1 MKITPEQIEICE
13 KYDWAVHTEDGDV
26 WIEVQDACSI
36 LVGDIISFE
45 LTDGEAVEA
54 MAVKKDDQNTI
65 FCLVDCLR
73 DEYKMNSRNTNK
85 GGYEAS
91 ELRAKLNVEILARFP
106 TEITEMMVPFANGD
120 LLRLPTEKEIFG
132 VNSYGLDEPEDVT
145 QWKPMKLRR
154 NRIAF
159 QGLNGS
165 WEWYWLQN
173 PALRDVAS
181 STHFALVT
189 GNGHA
194 AANSASDSIGVRPA
208 FQIRNL

>member
-1 MKITPEQIEICE
+1 MNVKRT
-13 KYDWAVHTEDGDV
+13 
-26 WIEVQDACSI
+26 IEVQDAGSI

-91 ELRAKLNVEILARFP
+91 ELRAKLNGEILARFP
-106 TEITEMMVPFANGD
+106 AEITEIMVPFANGD

-132 VNSYGLDEPEDVT
+132 ENSYGLDEPDDVT
-145 QWKPMKLRR
+145 QWKPMQLRR

-159 QGLNGS
+159 QGKNGG
-165 WEWYWLQN
+165 WEWYWLKN
-173 PALRDVAS
+173 PWLRDVAS
-181 STHFALVT
+181 AAHFCRVDSD
-189 GNGHA
+189 GYCDYG
-194 AANSASDSIGVRPA
+194 SASYSLGVRPA